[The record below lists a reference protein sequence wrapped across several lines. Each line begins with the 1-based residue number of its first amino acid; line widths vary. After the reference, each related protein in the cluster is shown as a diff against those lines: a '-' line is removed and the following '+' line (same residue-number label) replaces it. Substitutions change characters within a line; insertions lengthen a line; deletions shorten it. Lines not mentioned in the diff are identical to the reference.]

1 MLRALRVYLRQSY
14 VEISRRLLFTLFFSL
29 CWAGQPLHAQL
40 EETDSIRNWESAWKN
55 YPFYHDTLVE
65 EIAFIRLDSLSE
77 LFEMPWVKAQDSY
90 GTPVQRNFSANNW
103 RFALLFLLL
112 LIIGL
117 ARLLFPGIL
126 IRFLRAFTSPKA
138 LDDLLEDQHSEM
150 SSFSLLLSFF
160 FYLLYAFPLQLWL
173 WQLEFRMTDYAW
185 GDYIVLALLIF
196 AYFMSRYFL
205 EVAIGRIFEARYFTA
220 TLFYYTVVL
229 NFILAAILLPI
240 FLYVLLNGWPVEAAN
255 VVNWIIGALL
265 ISMLIKLIRTFLH
278 AAVSYTYPRFY
289 LILYLCALEI
299 MPWFVAIKLVEMNL
313 N

>member
-1 MLRALRVYLRQSY
+1 M
-14 VEISRRLLFTLFFSL
+14 EISRRLLFTLFFSL

-40 EETDSIRNWESAWKN
+40 EEVDTMPNWESAWQQ
-55 YPFYHDTLVE
+55 YPFFQDTLDE
-65 EIAFIRLDSLSE
+65 EIDFLRLDSLSE
-77 LFEMPWVKAQDSY
+77 LYELPWIKTEDTF

-103 RFALLFLLL
+103 RFALIFILL
-112 LIIGL
+112 LIIGM

-126 IRFLRAFTSPKA
+126 IRFLRAFTAPKA

-160 FYLLYAFPLQLWL
+160 FSLLYAFPLQLWF
-173 WQLEFRMTDYAW
+173 WQLGFMMTDYAW
-185 GDYIVLALLIF
+185 GDYIILAMLIF

-205 EVAIGRIFEARYFTA
+205 EVAVGRIFEARYFTA

-229 NFILAAILLPI
+229 NFILAAILLPL
-240 FLYVLLNGWPVEAAN
+240 FLYVLLNGWPIDAAN
-255 VVNWIIGALL
+255 VVNWMIGALVL
-265 ISMLIKLIRTFLH
+265 SLLIKLIRTFLH
-278 AAVSYTYPRFY
+278 ASASYTYPRFY